1 MFYLR
6 TLDDTAWSIADV
18 TGPIG
23 TGTHIF
29 DINFTANDQE
39 YNSIRFVDGTDSGQV
54 YFDATLV
61 NEYPHGG
68 WVDAAYQNVKI
79 AGGVDATNPSLLSW
93 FRQNAKN
100 LTPSNDDASIT
111 KALQDIAEAISGGGG
126 GGGGGGMPADYPY
139 ETTTLFDGNV
149 EYADDLGE
157 IEGLEVPAGA
167 SITITI
173 NGTKSDLF
181 YYEATSL
188 WSDDPNPSALEES
201 IEFGN
206 GSDGGPAWLWMKD
219 APDGT
224 YAVKIEGEGI
234 NENFEKAV
242 KEIISETGG
251 GTGKPFYEADLT
263 TEPQP
268 YSMELLAEHPPV
280 ICKAHINGIEA
291 SIQYLGQLDEAT
303 VWQIE

>member
-39 YNSIRFVDGTDSGQV
+39 FNSIRFVDGTESGQV

-126 GGGGGGMPADYPY
+126 GGEMPADYPY

-149 EYADDLGE
+149 EYADDIAE
-157 IEGLEVPAGA
+157 IEGLEVPEGP
-167 SITITI
+167 SVEITI
-173 NGTKSDLF
+173 NGTKTDLF
-181 YYEATSL
+181 YVEGNRF
-188 WSDDPNPSALEES
+188 WSDSHPYDSGNST
-201 IEFGN
+201 IELGYN
-206 GSDGGPAWLWMKD
+206 DDDTMWLWMED

-224 YAVKIEGEGI
+224 YAVKIESNLI
-234 NENFEKAV
+234 DENFEKAV

-251 GTGKPFYEADLT
+251 STGKPFYEADLT

-268 YSMELLAEHPPV
+268 YDMQLLVEHPPV

>member
-29 DINFTANDQE
+29 EINFTANDQE
-39 YNSIRFVDGTDSGQV
+39 YNSIRFVDGVDSGKI
-54 YFDATLV
+54 YFGATLV
-61 NEYPHGG
+61 NEYPQGG

-139 ETTTLFDGNV
+139 ETATLFEGNV
-149 EYADDLGE
+149 QYVGSKTDIKGVTLPLREPL
-157 IEGLEVPAGA
+157 
-167 SITITI
+167 TITI
-173 NGTKSDLF
+173 NGVATDLF
-181 YYEATSL
+181 
-188 WSDDPNPSALEES
+188 W
-201 IEFGN
+201 
-206 GSDGGPAWLWMKD
+206 
-219 APDGT
+219 
-224 YAVKIEGEGI
+224 
-234 NENFEKAV
+234 
-242 KEIISETGG
+242 
-251 GTGKPFYEADLT
+251 
-263 TEPQP
+263 
-268 YSMELLAEHPPV
+268 
-280 ICKAHINGIEA
+280 
-291 SIQYLGQLDEAT
+291 DEDK
-303 VWQIE
+303 